1 MFNFTKFV
9 RSTNLPGFELAFS
22 FSKASNYVYGY
33 VELDLGR
40 AEPGKI
46 DILFPFSSVFILNCA
61 GVSAKCDFKVGLLS
75 VVADL

>member
-1 MFNFTKFV
+1 M
-9 RSTNLPGFELAFS
+9 RSTNLLGFEFAFS

-33 VELDLGR
+33 TAEDLGR

-46 DILFPFSSVFILNCA
+46 DILFPFSSVFILKDA
-61 GVSAKCDFKVGLLS
+61 GVSSKWDFKVGLLS